1 MVNAQEMVVGVVMGE
16 LTLPN
21 LYYSLLFNMA
31 SSLDIGQIGSLALA
45 VFVSEEKQHSL
56 VQTPSSSIPKK
67 CVRKK
72 GQVLEGK
79 GDRARE

>member
-21 LYYSLLFNMA
+21 LHYVLLA
-31 SSLDIGQIGSLALA
+31 TLLAIQQGQIGNLALA
-45 VFVSEEKQHSL
+45 FFVAEEKQHSQ
-56 VQTPSSSIPKK
+56 VQTSSSSILEN
-67 CVRKK
+67 CVGKK

-79 GDRARE
+79 GGRARE

>member
-1 MVNAQEMVVGVVMGE
+1 MVNAQEKAVGVVMGE
-16 LTLPN
+16 MIRPN
-21 LYYSLLFNMA
+21 LYYVPLATLL
-31 SSLDIGQIGSLALA
+31 SKQQGQIGNLALA
-45 VFVSEEKQHSL
+45 FFVAEEKQHSL
-56 VQTPSSSIPKK
+56 VQTSSSSIPEN